1 MQTTPTGI
9 RLEEV
14 DGGFARGLRIV
25 EGMAP
30 PGSSSGLMSDAGEE
44 HHLVLEGTIR
54 LRQGDFVTELGPG
67 DYLVWDGCFPHQAE
81 NTGDTPARVLIITP
95 GPSAVGGIAT
105 HRGNMRRRLLSAY
118 TPLQP
123 CAARTSERCH
133 TPPRATKRSSSG
145 KGGTMSSSPAD
156 GPRTGPRETGNQ
168 TRPRVLV
175 TGANGLIGGFVM
187 NAWRAP
193 GSRFDP
199 VGLARNAGP
208 NADIVA
214 DIGDLDALVA
224 ACAGI
229 DAIVHL
235 AATSA
240 VDSAWEAVLES
251 NLIGTYNVFEAAR
264 RAGVPRV
271 VFASSNHAIGTYEL
285 QAAPALYD
293 LDDDRVYDHTAEI
306 RPDSLYGVSKVYGEA
321 LGRHYV
327 DQHGL
332 SVVCLRIGGTRDPGH
347 PSHPNQLWA
356 DMSDRRPETL
366 ALRRRMRAVWLS
378 ERDCVQLIEKS
389 LLTEEPWVLVYGISN
404 NPRRFW
410 DIEHARRVL
419 GYDPQDAAPE
429 MIGDEDGSG
438 TG

>member
-1 MQTTPTGI
+1 AALVVIGDDFSFSLSPHHPHYPITLSPIT
-9 RLEEV
+9 L
-14 DGGFARGLRIV
+14 GGMMSSNLDDGLRN
-25 EGMAP
+25 AP
-30 PGSSSGLMSDAGEE
+30 GE
-44 HHLVLEGTIR
+44 TT
-54 LRQGDFVTELGPG
+54 D
-67 DYLVWDGCFPHQAE
+67 W
-81 NTGDTPARVLIITP
+81 
-95 GPSAVGGIAT
+95 
-105 HRGNMRRRLLSAY
+105 M
-118 TPLQP
+118 
-123 CAARTSERCH
+123 
-133 TPPRATKRSSSG
+133 
-145 KGGTMSSSPAD
+145 
-156 GPRTGPRETGNQ
+156 
-168 TRPRVLV
+168 RPRVLV

-187 NAWRAP
+187 NAWRAS
-193 GSRFDP
+193 GSQFDP
-199 VGLARNAGP
+199 VGLARQPGP

-240 VDSAWEAVLES
+240 VESSWEAVLAS

-347 PSHPNQLWA
+347 HSHPNQLWA

-389 LLTEEPWVLVYGISN
+389 LLTQEPWVLAYGISN

-419 GYDPQDAAPE
+419 GYEPQDAAPAL
-429 MIGDEDGSG
+429 IGDEDAGG